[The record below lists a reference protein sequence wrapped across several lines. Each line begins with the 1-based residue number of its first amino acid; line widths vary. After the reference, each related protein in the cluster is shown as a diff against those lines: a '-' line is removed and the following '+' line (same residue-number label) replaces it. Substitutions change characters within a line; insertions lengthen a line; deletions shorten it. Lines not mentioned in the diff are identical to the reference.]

1 MSGID
6 YSEFVSGLDE
16 AGVSHGQV
24 SGEPLPAGWYP
35 MTVRKAEVVAAK
47 SGLPML
53 KLQLQVT
60 GDAPKGAANRV
71 AFAQLMLAA
80 KRTSTDNGI
89 ETMKSEA
96 DYKKDSDVVKAKL
109 NGFLVAVG
117 VSKQT
122 PNAPKD
128 SLEYIGQTINVAAI
142 EGATFMGRLKVD
154 RSEQFGDRNSL
165 EEFYG
170 INDPKKGLAQWRE
183 QRWGLQK
190 LTAALAVA
198 GNSGSASGGG
208 TTGLHTL

>member
-128 SLEYIGQTINVAAI
+128 SLE
-142 EGATFMGRLKVD
+142 
-154 RSEQFGDRNSL
+154 
-165 EEFYG
+165 EFYG

-198 GNSGSASGGG
+198 GNSGSGGAG
-208 TTGLHTL
+208 ATGLHTL